1 MSNYSKSDINFIL
14 YNNRSVNGTVKNFLS
29 EFNFNGEYI
38 IALDDMLSK
47 YKRKW
52 KKWKTTI
59 IETTKLNLKSND
71 ITITSADIKKLTP
84 NILKSHNELL
94 NNSKYKFELN
104 WILNRGFT
112 TDIIKKWQLGSLQ
125 YLLDTCSK
133 RELEILGITT
143 HPLLTNLLNT
153 DISGGGIVIPY
164 FKNNK
169 LLNCTIRRISDTGKL
184 KYTQAIPDISIYG
197 LNKCKNYDTIYI
209 TEGIFDAI
217 ALHEQE
223 KCAVSASSA
232 VWSSLELYQLLETDV
247 KNIIIFSDND
257 KVGLSSA
264 AILYDLL
271 SFFDINVSVITS
283 DKCKDA
289 CEHFLTNNYTFDDI
303 SEIKITDELINS
315 KDEVKF
321 NLVEYLQNR
330 KF

>member
-14 YNNRSVNGTVKNFLS
+14 YNNRSINGTVKNFLN
-29 EFNFNGEYI
+29 EFNFNGLYI
-38 IALDDMLSK
+38 TALDDMLSK
-47 YKRKW
+47 YKKKW

-59 IETTKLNLKSND
+59 IETTNLNLKSND
-71 ITITSADIKKLTP
+71 IIVTPNDIKKLTP
-84 NILKSHNELL
+84 NILKSNTELL
-94 NNSKYKFELN
+94 NNLKYNFELN

-112 TDIIKKWQLGSLQ
+112 IDIIKKWQLGSLQ
-125 YLLDTCSK
+125 YLLGTCSK

-169 LLNCTIRRISDTGKL
+169 LLNCTVRRISDTGKL

-197 LNKCKNYDTIYI
+197 LCKCKNYNTIYI

-217 ALHEQE
+217 ALHKQG
-223 KCAVSASSA
+223 KCAVSVSSA

-271 SFFDINVSVITS
+271 SFFDINISVITS
-283 DKCKDA
+283 NKCKDA
-289 CEHFLTNNYTFDDI
+289 CDHFLTNNYTFNDI
-303 SEIKITDELINS
+303 SEIKITDNLINS
-315 KDEVKF
+315 KEEVKF
-321 NLVEYLQNR
+321 DLVEYLQNR
-330 KF
+330 QF